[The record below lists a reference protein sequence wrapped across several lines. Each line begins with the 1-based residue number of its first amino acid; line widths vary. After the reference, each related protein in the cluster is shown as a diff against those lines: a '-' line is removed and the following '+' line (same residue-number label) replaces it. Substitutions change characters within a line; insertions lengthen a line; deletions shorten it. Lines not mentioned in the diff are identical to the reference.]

1 MVLTRRTIHN
11 RPPLI
16 MALLINVDPDGS
28 VRNTRVRVRGVL
40 GSGHDHRVVVSSKS
54 FMMANDDSR
63 QGSRA
68 GQQRHDVVG
77 HGPLVEEKVDNE
89 DAAAGSQERRRRRVT
104 ALLAGVVVVVL
115 VVAGVVVGVVNGRYG
130 PVEGGGVSG
139 PESLRGFVFSKDGFS
154 FRLASTPG
162 ASAQM
167 VAVLQDDG
175 SRAVKV
181 SAVDADRGVTQVR
194 WSVLHRVPG
203 GNAFGVDTPW
213 RSFPATIPADGGI
226 RLQLTLGRPADCGA
240 HTQDGHEA
248 YDGSV
253 GVHWRS
259 LLSEHTT
266 TLTVLAEPVTI
277 C

>member
-1 MVLTRRTIHN
+1 
-11 RPPLI
+11 
-16 MALLINVDPDGS
+16 MALLINIDWDGS

-40 GSGHDHRVVVSSKS
+40 GSGHDHRVVVSSES
-54 FMMANDDSR
+54 FLMVDDDPGR
-63 QGSRA
+63 DSRA
-68 GQQRHDVVG
+68 GGQRYDVVG
-77 HGPLVEEKVDNE
+77 HGPLMKERVGHG
-89 DAAAGSQERRRRRVT
+89 AAARGSQQRRRRRVT

-130 PVEGGGVSG
+130 PVEDGGVSG
-139 PESLRGFVFSKDGFS
+139 PESLRGLVFSKDGFS

-181 SAVDADRGVTQVR
+181 SSVDADRGVTQVR

-203 GNAFGVDTPW
+203 GNAFGINTPW

-253 GVHWRS
+253 RVHWRS

-266 TLTVLAEPVTI
+266 TITVLAQPVTI

>member
-1 MVLTRRTIHN
+1 
-11 RPPLI
+11 
-16 MALLINVDPDGS
+16 
-28 VRNTRVRVRGVL
+28 
-40 GSGHDHRVVVSSKS
+40 
-54 FMMANDDSR
+54 MANDDPG
-63 QGSRA
+63 QDSRA
-68 GQQRHDVVG
+68 GQQRDDVVG

-89 DAAAGSQERRRRRVT
+89 AAARGSQKRRRHQVK

-115 VVAGVVVGVVNGRYG
+115 VVAGVLVGVVNGRYG
-130 PVEGGGVSG
+130 PVEGGGASG
-139 PESLRGFVFSKDGFS
+139 PESLRGLAFSKDGFS

-167 VAVLQDDG
+167 VGLLQDSG
-175 SRAVKV
+175 SHAVKV
-181 SAVDADRGVTQVR
+181 SSVDADRGVTQVR
-194 WSVLHRVPG
+194 WSVFHTVAE
-203 GNAFGVDTPW
+203 GNAFGNDTPW
-213 RSFPATIPADGGI
+213 RSFPATIPAHGTI

-240 HTQDGHEA
+240 HTQDGHET

-259 LLSEHTT
+259 LLTEHTT